1 MNLLSD
7 ERLLVSSNDDKIILT
22 DQRIH
27 MTDKIW
33 GKTYQITIFLEDI
46 SSIEHLY
53 RNNMYFL
60 ILAMLS
66 FFLSVISIG
75 NGAGIPAIYA
85 GIILGG
91 IFLTLWLG
99 SRQRLIKIAS
109 KGGGAL
115 CFVVERMDEAHIEDF
130 LHKVQEAKS
139 NRLKDLYKKEVNI
152 FPQYSRDWVTKMYK

>member
-7 ERLLVSSNDDKIILT
+7 EHLLVSSNDDKIILT

-27 MTDKIW
+27 MADKIW
-33 GKTYQITIFLEDI
+33 GKSYQITIFLEDI

-53 RNNMYFL
+53 RNNIFYL

-66 FFLSVISIG
+66 FFMAVISIG
-75 NGAGIPAIYA
+75 SGVSIPTLYTGFIV
-85 GIILGG
+85 GG

-99 SRQRLIKIAS
+99 SRQRLIKIS
-109 KGGGAL
+109 SRGGGAL
-115 CFVVERMDEAHIEDF
+115 CFIIEGMDETYIDDF

-139 NRLKDLYKKEVNI
+139 NRLKDLYGK
-152 FPQYSRDWVTKMYK
+152 

>member
-33 GKTYQITIFLEDI
+33 GKSYQITIFLEDI

-53 RNNMYFL
+53 RNNIFYVV
-60 ILAMLS
+60 LAMLS
-66 FFLSVISIG
+66 FFLAVTGIGSGVSVGPIYGGLIIG
-75 NGAGIPAIYA
+75 G
-85 GIILGG
+85 L
-91 IFLTLWLG
+91 FLTLWLG
-99 SRQRLIKIAS
+99 SRQRLIKISS

-115 CFVVERMDEAHIEDF
+115 CFIIEGMSEAYIDEF
-130 LHKVQEAKS
+130 LYKVQEAKA
-139 NRLKDLYKKEVNI
+139 NRLKDI
-152 FPQYSRDWVTKMYK
+152 YSK

>member
-53 RNNMYFL
+53 RNNIFYVV
-60 ILAMLS
+60 LAMLS
-66 FFLSVISIG
+66 FFLAVIGIG
-75 NGAGIPAIYA
+75 SGVSAAPIY
-85 GIILGG
+85 GGLIIGG
-91 IFLTLWLG
+91 LFLTLWLG
-99 SRQRLIKIAS
+99 SRQRRIKISS

-115 CFVVERMDEAHIEDF
+115 
-130 LHKVQEAKS
+130 
-139 NRLKDLYKKEVNI
+139 
-152 FPQYSRDWVTKMYK
+152 